1 MLVNSAFFN
10 LSKQLVSLAAS
21 DLSCIDKTNL
31 IQIIEYL
38 FTDISNGHSCSKLSY
53 VGSSMSLSSNEITK
67 LFKKSGIVSDFC
79 INNTAPQPLSI
90 LKVDNDYLVYISK
103 YLNYEISIREQVQ
116 LLTKSYTTLG
126 NNYQNSI
133 KILDEISHNNKLPNI
148 EQLEAIKTSVHNKLS
163 FITGGPGTGKT
174 TTVTLLLWL
183 FYQIYGFDIKIKLA
197 APTGK
202 ASKRVKESIQSN
214 IGALS
219 KYLDMVAINKL
230 LETESFETI
239 HKLLGAKND
248 SIYFRNNK
256 DNKLDLDILIIDES
270 SMVSLPLY
278 SKLLE
283 AINSHTIRHIIFLG
297 DKNQLSSVE
306 EGYVFASLITPNSR
320 DLFTNQGN
328 ISELIQSKRSSNDI
342 GAFTKAVLD
351 NNLDM
356 IKSMLDN
363 SDNIKLYKPKLNI
376 ILDSYLNLESFNDYL
391 TSVQSNTTNI
401 FDKFNR
407 QCILCLTNVGILGS
421 YNLNLQ
427 IEKHIK
433 QKLATLDTWYD
444 GRPIIILKN
453 DYSLGLNNGDIGIC
467 VIKDGVVNIVFED
480 GRAFIPEILP
490 KFDLAYAISIHK
502 SQGSEFNHAY
512 VVIPYT
518 KCSRELFYTAVSR
531 AKNSLTIF
539 STLDIIAVANPTIR
553 NTGLATAMMR

>member
-1 MLVNSAFFN
+1 MNTTFFN

-21 DLSCIDKTNL
+21 DLSIIDKINL
-31 IQIIEYL
+31 TQIIEYL
-38 FTDISNGHSCSKLSY
+38 FTDISNGHSCSKLSDL
-53 VGSSMSLSSNEITK
+53 GSSISLSPNEITK
-67 LFKKSGIVSDFC
+67 LFKKSGIVSDFY
-79 INNTAPQPLSI
+79 INNTAPKPLSI
-90 LKVDNDYLVYISK
+90 VNIDNDYLVYISK
-103 YLNYEISIREQVQ
+103 YLNYEISIKNQVQ
-116 LLTKSYTTLG
+116 LLTKSYINLN
-126 NNYQNSI
+126 NNYKNSI
-133 KILDEISHNNKLPNI
+133 KLLAEISYNNKLPNI

-230 LETESFETI
+230 LETESFVTI

-248 SIYFRNNK
+248 SIYFRHNQ

-283 AINSHTIRHIIFLG
+283 AVDSHTIRHIIFLG

-306 EGYVFASLITPNSR
+306 EGYVFASLITPSKHP
-320 DLFTNQGN
+320 DLFTNDGN
-328 ISELIQSKRSSNDI
+328 IGELVQSKRSSNDI
-342 GAFTKAVLD
+342 GVLTKAILD

-356 IKSMLDN
+356 IKLMLDN
-363 SDNIKLYKPKLNI
+363 SGNIKLYKPKLNTV
-376 ILDSYLNLESFNDYL
+376 LDSYLNLESFNDYL
-391 TSVQSNTTNI
+391 TSAQSNTTNI
-401 FDKFNR
+401 FDKFSR
-407 QCILCLTNVGILGS
+407 QCILCLTNVGLLGS

-433 QKLATLDTWYD
+433 QKLATIDIWYS

-467 VIKDGVVNIVFED
+467 VIKNGVIQIVFDD
-480 GRAFIPEILP
+480 GRGFIPEILP

-518 KCSRELFYTAVSR
+518 KCSRELLYTAVSR
-531 AKNSLTIF
+531 AKKFLTIF
-539 STLDIIAVANPTIR
+539 STLDIMAVANPTIR